1 MAMKRLRGKA
11 EAEAQRRA
19 RAKVAKEVA
28 EIKAA
33 DDVIVEIAQRLPE
46 GIRARIAKVRRK
58 LSAQIMRLDPT
69 TQGRAG
75 GPVSGGDDRR

>member
-58 LSAQIMRLDPT
+58 LSAQIMRAGPNHARPR
-69 TQGRAG
+69 GRSSVG
-75 GPVSGGDDRR
+75 RRR